1 MTTNQ
6 GNLALLEDEVA
17 QRLLQSPRP
26 ARLAY
31 QWTDGTP
38 RVVPIGF
45 HWNGKEIVFG
55 TSPDSPKMKAL
66 RDGARVAVSIDTDQM
81 PSKALQIRGS
91 IRMDTV
97 DGLAPEYEAMCIRS
111 LGEEPAQAWLDNLRA
126 ITTNMTRIFV
136 TPDWVGVLDFETR
149 FPSAVER
156 AMEAAASV
164 EIKAL
169 PQRASSASVC
179 VVTYVRMSGT

>member
-45 HWNGKEIVFG
+45 HWNGKEVVFG
-55 TSPDSPKMKAL
+55 TPPDSPKMKAL
-66 RDGARVAVSIDTDQM
+66 RDSVRVAVSIDTDEM
-81 PSKALQIRGS
+81 PYKVLQIRGS

-97 DGLAPEYEAMCIRS
+97 DGVAPEYEAMCIRS
-111 LGEEPAQAWLDNLRA
+111 LGEEPARAWLGSLRA
-126 ITTNMTRIFV
+126 ITSQMTRIFV

-156 AMEAAASV
+156 AMEAAAS
-164 EIKAL
+164 A
-169 PQRASSASVC
+169 
-179 VVTYVRMSGT
+179 